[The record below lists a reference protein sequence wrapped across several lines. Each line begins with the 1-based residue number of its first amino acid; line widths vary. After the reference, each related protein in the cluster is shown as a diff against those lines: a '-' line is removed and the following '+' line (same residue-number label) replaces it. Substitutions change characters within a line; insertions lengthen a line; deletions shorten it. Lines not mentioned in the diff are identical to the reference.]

1 MVRAGYHFIRQPGYC
16 TPATHHQSLPPFPP
30 SLWLIEVERHG
41 GKSSSGQWAIFNKF
55 FFSSILALLDKT
67 PPGEVVTMA
76 SFYCLAR
83 PVKISLTQGLGG
95 RREEISNSKKL
106 LDTRMEAQNPLRDII
121 KHCHT
126 LTRIEVTVLSS
137 CLLVSQSWPG
147 IISWCVSYLLIRY

>member
-1 MVRAGYHFIRQPGYC
+1 M
-16 TPATHHQSLPPFPP
+16 
-30 SLWLIEVERHG
+30 ERSVG
-41 GKSSSGQWAIFNKF
+41 ESQTGQWAIFNKF

-95 RREEISNSKKL
+95 RRQEISNTEKL
-106 LDTRMEAQNPLRDII
+106 LDSRMEAHNPLRDII

-126 LTRIEVTVLSS
+126 LTRIEVTVFSS
-137 CLLVSQSWPG
+137 CLLVSQS
-147 IISWCVSYLLIRY
+147 

>member
-1 MVRAGYHFIRQPGYC
+1 M
-16 TPATHHQSLPPFPP
+16 
-30 SLWLIEVERHG
+30 ERSVG
-41 GKSSSGQWAIFNKF
+41 ESQTGQWAIFNKF

-95 RREEISNSKKL
+95 RREEISNFKKL
-106 LDTRMEAQNPLRDII
+106 LDSRIEDHNPLRDKI

-126 LTRIEVTVLSS
+126 LTRIEVTQCSVPVSWLVRADPGSS
-137 CLLVSQSWPG
+137 VDVYH
-147 IISWCVSYLLIRY
+147 ISL